1 MRHKFTKYL
10 GRVTENLELGFE
22 EKFIYVHYTK
32 GEIEKT
38 ACILKNNNKTKAE
51 YLEPF
56 FEENKVSEDMKKEV
70 RNFLNNEKNF
80 NNEHWSEFTNFLM
93 KTLSLNMVFGLTI
106 ALTVFGFYKLGTY
119 FDHRYGFEPWLTVI
133 FTFGGLGLGGLTGYV
148 MVQKY
153 FKKSVDKNPKTD
165 TQFQSQRQVND
176 KTEYPVVDVTIDQ
189 VRKAIRQFSDN
200 LPKGVYRTIIVQD
213 DNSIDFK
220 QLATILSGIPSKKF
234 YMSKETY
241 DLFEEKDKKIP
252 PEMDMVQK
260 AVDLYVKERKEYPML
275 QFDPQRRVN
284 YYQLVQEKYLKST
297 PDTQFYITEMDGL
310 ITHIRPEKKKVENS
324 SH

>member
-22 EKFIYVHYTK
+22 EKYIYVHYTK
-32 GEIEKT
+32 GNTEKT
-38 ACILKNNNKTKAE
+38 ACILKNKDKTKSE

-56 FEENKVSEDMKKEV
+56 FEENKVSEEMKKEV
-70 RNFLNNEKNF
+70 RKFLDNEKNF
-80 NNEHWSEFTNFLM
+80 NDQHWNEFTNFLM

-106 ALTVFGFYKLGTY
+106 ALTVFGFYKLGS
-119 FDHRYGFEPWLTVI
+119 FLDGRYGLQPWLTVV
-133 FTFGGLGLGGLTGYV
+133 FTFLGIGIGGLTGYV

-153 FKKSVDKNPKTD
+153 FKKPDEKDSQVKNV
-165 TQFQSQRQVND
+165 SQKEQAEAKN
-176 KTEYPVVDVTIDQ
+176 YPIIDVTIDQ
-189 VRKAIRQFSDN
+189 VRKAVRQFSDN
-200 LPKGVYRTIIVQD
+200 LPKGVYRSIIVQD

-220 QLATILSGIPSKKF
+220 QLAHILGGIPSKKY

-241 DLFEEKDKKIP
+241 DLFEENEKIIP
-252 PEMDMVQK
+252 AEMDMVQK

-275 QFDPQRRVN
+275 QFDPNRRVN
-284 YYQLVQEKYLKST
+284 YYQLVQEKYLKSA
-297 PDTQFYITEMDGL
+297 PVTQFYITELDGL
-310 ITHIRPEKKKVENS
+310 ITHIKPEKRKMKDS

>member
-22 EKFIYVHYTK
+22 EKYIYVHYTK
-32 GEIEKT
+32 GNKEKT
-38 ACILKNNNKTKAE
+38 ACILKNKDKTKSE

-56 FEENKVSEDMKKEV
+56 FEENKVSEEMKKEV
-70 RNFLNNEKNF
+70 RKFLDNEKNF
-80 NNEHWSEFTNFLM
+80 NDQHWNEFTNFLM

-106 ALTVFGFYKLGTY
+106 ALTVFGFYKLGS
-119 FDHRYGFEPWLTVI
+119 FLDGRYGLQPWLTVV
-133 FTFGGLGLGGLTGYV
+133 FTFIGIGIGGLTGYV

-153 FKKSVDKNPKTD
+153 FKKPDDKDSQVKNVSQKEQADDKN
-165 TQFQSQRQVND
+165 
-176 KTEYPVVDVTIDQ
+176 YPIIDVTIDQ
-189 VRKAIRQFSDN
+189 VRKAVRQFSDN
-200 LPKGVYRTIIVQD
+200 LPKGVYRSIIVQD

-220 QLATILSGIPSKKF
+220 QLAHILGGIPSKKY

-241 DLFEEKDKKIP
+241 DLFEENEKIIP
-252 PEMDMVQK
+252 AEMDMVQK

-275 QFDPQRRVN
+275 QFDPNRRVN
-284 YYQLVQEKYLKST
+284 YYQLVQEKYLKSA
-297 PDTQFYITEMDGL
+297 PVTQFYITELDGL
-310 ITHIRPEKKKVENS
+310 ITHIKPEKRKMKDS

>member
-32 GEIEKT
+32 GKTEKT
-38 ACILKNNNKTKAE
+38 ACILKNNEKTKSE
-51 YLEPF
+51 YLESF
-56 FEENKVSEDMKKEV
+56 FEENKVSEEMKKEV
-70 RNFLNNEKNF
+70 RKFLNNEKNF
-80 NNEHWSEFTNFLM
+80 NDQHWNEFSNFLM

-106 ALTVFGFYKLGTY
+106 ALTVFGFYKIGSFL
-119 FDHRYGFEPWLTVI
+119 DAQYGFQPWLTVI
-133 FTFGGLGLGGLTGYV
+133 FTFIGIGIGGLTGYV

-153 FKKSVDKNPKTD
+153 FKTPVKDTSQKDYDVQKEQNETTD
-165 TQFQSQRQVND
+165 
-176 KTEYPVVDVTIDQ
+176 YPMIDVTIDQ
-189 VRKAIRQFSDN
+189 VRKAVRQFSDN
-200 LPKGVYRTIIVQD
+200 LPKGVYRTIIVQE

-220 QLATILSGIPSKKF
+220 QLANILGGLPSKKY

-252 PEMDMVQK
+252 AEMDMVQK
-260 AVDLYVKERKEYPML
+260 AVDLFVKERKEYPML
-275 QFDPQRRVN
+275 RFDPNRRVN
-284 YYQLVQEKYLKST
+284 YYQLLQEKYLKSA
-297 PDTQFYITEMDGL
+297 PETQFYITELDGL
-310 ITHIRPEKKKVENS
+310 ITHIKPEKRKMENS